1 MSFKQMQCEQTCSKT
16 CFCLQV
22 NETISLYDGGIGNSF
37 QFMHC
42 WFILKNKPKWTSWL
56 MAVGFYPNKTKSPG
70 LENSE
75 DGENMP
81 PLPEHPMGWD
91 NTKNQYSTP
100 SSSSQST
107 SCLEVL

>member
-1 MSFKQMQCEQTCSKT
+1 
-16 CFCLQV
+16 
-22 NETISLYDGGIGNSF
+22 
-37 QFMHC
+37 
-42 WFILKNKPKWTSWL
+42 